1 MLGKIEGKK
10 RRGQQRMKWLDGI
23 MDPMDMSLSKLWEIV
38 EDRGAW
44 WASVHMVTRVRH
56 QLVTKQ
62 QVEGTIPVSILWL
75 VKSSIYT
82 PVFIIIVI
90 N

>member
-1 MLGKIEGKK
+1 MRWIDRIIDL
-10 RRGQQRMKWLDGI
+10 
-23 MDPMDMSLSKLWEIV
+23 MDMSLSKLWEIV

>member
-1 MLGKIEGKK
+1 MVSIPDL
-10 RRGQQRMKWLDGI
+10 
-23 MDPMDMSLSKLWEIV
+23 MDMNLSKLWEIV